1 MGNILA
7 VDSLIQPDIYT
18 WLSPILM
25 WNVEF
30 ELKPHDDDDDDDDND
45 DEKLFLWN
53 GWPKKGVYLYFRT
66 GPLSE
71 ILTTTNLG
79 HTASR
84 IWTRGEP

>member
-1 MGNILA
+1 MGNILV
-7 VDSLIQPDIYT
+7 VDSLIQPGIYT
-18 WLSPILM
+18 WLSPLLM

-30 ELKPHDDDDDDDDND
+30 KLKPHDDDDDDDDD

-71 ILTTTNLG
+71 IFTTTDLG
-79 HTASR
+79 HTTSR
-84 IWTRGEP
+84 IWTCGEP

>member
-7 VDSLIQPDIYT
+7 VDSLIQPGLYT
-18 WLSPILM
+18 WLSPLLM

-30 ELKPHDDDDDDDDND
+30 ELKPHDDDDDDDDDGD
-45 DEKLFLWN
+45 DKLFLWN
-53 GWPKKGVYLYFRT
+53 GWPKKGVYSYFRT

-79 HTASR
+79 HTARR
-84 IWTRGEP
+84 IWSWGEP